1 MFEDA
6 LNSRQNQGSNL
17 ELAVLTSMQASLQ
30 QLNTR
35 VGTLETD
42 LRAVKDIVKEIKHG
56 EQITE
61 TKLSFSIQSIYDKLE
76 HIQSEFSGAL
86 NSSHRTQEDEEE
98 VLYNLYICQIN
109 R

>member
-6 LNSRQNQGSNL
+6 LNSRQGSNL

-42 LRAVKDIVKEIKHG
+42 LRAVKDIVKEIKHT
-56 EQITE
+56 EQINE
-61 TKLSFSIQSIYDKLE
+61 TKMSYSIQSIYDKLE
-76 HIQSEFSGAL
+76 HIQTELSGVL
-86 NSSHRTQEDEEE
+86 SLSHRTQDEEE
-98 VLYNLYICQIN
+98 VCYI
-109 R
+109 